1 MQELIRAI
9 NGTLQ
14 TRVPRLSIEDNEVEI
29 RRRKIDFIFE
39 LYFRIDRFMWQ
50 TIWRNFRNSKKIIL
64 MRIPMIQY
72 GV

>member
-64 MRIPMIQY
+64 MRIHMIQY

>member
-39 LYFRIDRFMWQ
+39 LYFRIDRFM
-50 TIWRNFRNSKKIIL
+50 
-64 MRIPMIQY
+64 
-72 GV
+72 